1 MAAYALSLVE
11 VTDPD
16 TFSDYVDAV
25 RPIVERHGGRYV
37 TIGAVADV
45 LEGSP
50 GPGSVVLIRF
60 DDIAAARRW
69 YRSDDYQAIA
79 PIRHRS
85 ARTTVILF
93 EDQGG

>member
-16 TFSDYVDAV
+16 TFSTYVDEV
-25 RPIVERHGGRYV
+25 GPIVERHAGRYLTV
-37 TIGAVADV
+37 GTVADV

-60 DDIAAARRW
+60 EDLAAARHW
-69 YRSDDYQAIA
+69 YESDDYQAIVSV
-79 PIRHRS
+79 RHRS

-93 EDQGG
+93 EDQ